1 MAEKTSYFVASV
13 LLLVFFL
20 LPHSKFCHREEEDS
34 RCGCP
39 ETDLTKNSVNERSG
53 AGILFTMRS
62 YGGCATRRTLI
73 SEKSMNNLVVAA
85 ATVAL
90 YGSTVAVFAYLCLKS
105 PNSSWPQMS
114 LLASTLD
121 PFSSDNFDE
130 NDHILSRSR
139 IRAPPEPAAQGPLGR
154 LWSSGQYT

>member
-13 LLLVFFL
+13 LLLVFFLL

-39 ETDLTKNSVNERSG
+39 ETDLTKNSANEGSGVGIPLMKRSH
-53 AGILFTMRS
+53 
-62 YGGCATRRTLI
+62 GGWGSRRTII
-73 SEKSMNNLVVAA
+73 SGKRMNNLVLAA
-85 ATVAL
+85 ATVVL

-114 LLASTLD
+114 LLASSLD

-139 IRAPPEPAAQGPLGR
+139 IRARRNQQPKAR
-154 LWSSGQYT
+154 